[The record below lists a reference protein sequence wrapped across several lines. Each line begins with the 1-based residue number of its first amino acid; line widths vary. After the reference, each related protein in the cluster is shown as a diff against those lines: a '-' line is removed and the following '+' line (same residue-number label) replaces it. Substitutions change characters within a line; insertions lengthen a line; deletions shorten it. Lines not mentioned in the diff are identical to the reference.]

1 MPPATVR
8 GMELP
13 TSLAGYAMPGHGIAP
28 AEQLLGLPGFWPA
41 FYLPV
46 WEDFAEEPEPFG
58 ADSAD
63 VDEAISALHGAEE
76 VWPAFRIP
84 MAGGHTL
91 WIVHRNFPDDAGTD
105 YLITHPDWDRHAYLA
120 SLDGHY
126 SGPGLSWPELVAV
139 AESAPADAEG
149 VVDPGLRLLL
159 LLPAFGDADV
169 PEAAAVARI
178 SGALAAAGVAEDAA
192 PDVAERL
199 LDHQFWDGPTWAV
212 RGRSPL
218 SGTTAGPGGSPALC
232 DGRYSPRT
240 VPAGPGITVGQERAL
255 ADALAGGP
263 RMDQPA
269 AAR

>member
-1 MPPATVR
+1 
-8 GMELP
+8 MELP

-28 AEQLLGLPGFWPA
+28 AERLLGLPGFWPA

-46 WEDFAEEPEPFG
+46 WDEFAEEPEPFG

-63 VDEAISALHGAEE
+63 VDEAISALHGAER

-84 MAGGHTL
+84 MAGGHVL

-105 YLITHPDWDRHAYLA
+105 YLITHPDWDRHAHLA

-126 SGPGLSWPELVAV
+126 SGPGLSWSELVAV
-139 AESAPADAEG
+139 AGSAPAGAAG
-149 VVDPGLRLLL
+149 VVDPALRLLL
-159 LLPAFGDADV
+159 LLPVFGDADV
-169 PEAAAVARI
+169 PEAEAMART
-178 SGALAAAGVAEDAA
+178 SGALRAVGVAEDVA
-192 PDVAERL
+192 PEVAEQL
-199 LDHQFWDGPTWAV
+199 LDHPFWDGPTWTV

-218 SGTTAGPGGSPALC
+218 SGGGAAAASGSPLAVC

-240 VPAGPGITVGQERAL
+240 VPAGLGIRADQERAL
-255 ADALAGGP
+255 ADALAGRP
-263 RMDQPA
+263 RADQPA

>member
-1 MPPATVR
+1 
-8 GMELP
+8 MEVP

-28 AEQLLGLPGFWPA
+28 AEQLLGTPGFWPA
-41 FYLPV
+41 FYAPV
-46 WEDFAEEPEPFG
+46 RDEFVADPEVFG

-63 VDEAISALHGAEE
+63 VDEAAEALYGAEQI
-76 VWPAFRIP
+76 WPAFRIP
-84 MAGGHTL
+84 MAGGHVL
-91 WIVHRNFPDDAGTD
+91 WIVHRNFPDDSGTD
-105 YLITHPDWDRHAYLA
+105 FLIAHPDWDRHACLA

-139 AESAPADAEG
+139 AESAPADAAG
-149 VVDPGLRLLL
+149 VVDSGLRLLL
-159 LLPAFGDADV
+159 LLPAFGDAEV
-169 PEAAAVARI
+169 PEAEAVARI
-178 SGALAAAGVAEDAA
+178 SGALRAVGVAEDAA

-218 SGTTAGPGGSPALC
+218 SGTTAEPGSPLALC
-232 DGRYSPRT
+232 DGQYSPRT
-240 VPAGPGITVGQERAL
+240 VPPGLGLTADQERAL

-263 RMDQPA
+263 RVDQPA

>member
-1 MPPATVR
+1 MDV
-8 GMELP
+8 P

-28 AEQLLGLPGFWPA
+28 AERLLGTPGFWPA

-46 WEDFAEEPEPFG
+46 RDDFAQDPEPFG

-76 VWPAFRIP
+76 IWPAFRIP
-84 MAGGHTL
+84 MTGGHML

-105 YLITHPDWDRHAYLA
+105 YLITHPDWDRHACLA

-139 AESAPADAEG
+139 AGSAPAGAAG

-169 PEAAAVARI
+169 PEAEAVART
-178 SGALAAAGVAEDAA
+178 SGALRAVGVAEDTA
-192 PDVAERL
+192 PDVAAQL
-199 LDHQFWDGPTWAV
+199 LDHPFWDGPSWAV

-218 SGTTAGPGGSPALC
+218 SGTTAEPSSPLALC

-240 VPAGPGITVGQERAL
+240 VPAGLGITTDQERTL
-255 ADALAGGP
+255 ADALAGRP
-263 RMDQPA
+263 REDQPA

>member
-1 MPPATVR
+1 MDV
-8 GMELP
+8 P
-13 TSLAGYAMPGHGIAP
+13 TSLAGYAMPGHAIAP
-28 AEQLLGLPGFWPA
+28 AEHLLRLPGFWPA

-46 WEDFAEEPEPFG
+46 WDEFAEEPEPFG

-63 VDEAISALHGAEE
+63 VDEAISALHGAEQ

-84 MAGGHTL
+84 LAGGHTL
-91 WIVHRNFPDDAGTD
+91 WIVHRNFPDEAGTD

-120 SLDGHY
+120 SLEGHY
-126 SGPGLSWPELVAV
+126 SGPGLSWPELLAV
-139 AESAPADAEG
+139 AESAPAGAEG

-178 SGALAAAGVAEDAA
+178 SGALRAVGVAEDPAS
-192 PDVAERL
+192 DVAERL

-218 SGTTAGPGGSPALC
+218 SGATAEPGGPLALC

-240 VPAGPGITVGQERAL
+240 VPAGLGITADQERAL

-263 RMDQPA
+263 RVDQPA
-269 AAR
+269 AAAR

>member
-1 MPPATVR
+1 
-8 GMELP
+8 MELP

-28 AEQLLGLPGFWPA
+28 AERLLRLPGFWPA
-41 FYLPV
+41 FHMPV
-46 WEDFAEEPEPFG
+46 RDEFAQEPDAFG

-63 VDEAISALHGAEE
+63 VDEAISALHDAEE

-84 MAGGHTL
+84 VAGGHTL

-105 YLITHPDWDRHAYLA
+105 YLITHPDWDRHAFLA

-139 AESAPADAEG
+139 AESAPAGAEG
-149 VVDPGLRLLL
+149 GVDPGARLLL

-169 PEAAAVARI
+169 PEAEAVARI
-178 SGALAAAGVAEDAA
+178 SGALTEVGVAEEAA
-192 PDVAERL
+192 PEVAEQL
-199 LDHQFWDGPTWAV
+199 LDHPFWEGPTWAV

-218 SGTTAGPGGSPALC
+218 SGTTAGPGSPPALC
-232 DGRYSPRT
+232 DGLYSPRT
-240 VPAGPGITVGQERAL
+240 VANGLGLTAAQERAL

-263 RMDQPA
+263 RVDQPV